1 MLLWFGCICKFL
13 NRKKINGW
21 FLEFIV
27 NYMFKFFF
35 CLFFL
40 KNKVNIEN
48 LLKKIFGEKFWM
60 KWEKFF
66 LYLSLIIIN

>member
-48 LLKKIFGEKFWM
+48 LKKKFLGKIFGWNGKN
-60 KWEKFF
+60 FF
-66 LYLSLIIIN
+66 YI

>member
-1 MLLWFGCICKFL
+1 
-13 NRKKINGW
+13 
-21 FLEFIV
+21 
-27 NYMFKFFF
+27 MFKFFF

-48 LLKKIFGEKFWM
+48 LLKKIFGEKIWM

-66 LYLSLIIIN
+66 LYLSFIIIN